1 MASTPESQAL
11 SPAISIDELIN
22 PCPTRE
28 ILLRMINQDDVSTVS
43 AVEKIAVL
51 TEAASQTDTLSGLAN
66 IVTATLIALAKRIPH
81 DKQSKLVEFT
91 VRLGQT
97 TVPDP
102 TEGGELCFHAGITKI
117 PFWSGMPE
125 FLDHLSTEW
134 LRNSRVTHSS
144 RLANLDF
151 ANLVAFYAQLAN
163 AKFQGLGYNSS
174 WDYPQ
179 LRQMYNKTS
188 LSIQDVRVACMWFIH
203 SPRKAW
209 ADIHI
214 NSDDGSHPKLWRAW
228 KRHLREYHFSDDGS
242 DAELQICIARALD
255 NMNKTE
261 AELEINGSVPFVWR
275 NRGKGSYSSPSDLI
289 RSIEKLGF

>member
-1 MASTPESQAL
+1 MASTSESQAL
-11 SPAISIDELIN
+11 DPAISIDDLIN

-28 ILLRMINQDDVSTVS
+28 ILLGMINQDDVSTAS
-43 AVEKIAVL
+43 AVEKIAIL
-51 TEAASQTDTLSGLAN
+51 TRAASQTDTLSGHAN

-81 DKQSKLVEFT
+81 DQQSKLVEFT

-102 TEGGELCFHAGITKI
+102 TEGGELCFHAGRTKI

-125 FLDHLSTEW
+125 FSEHLSREW
-134 LRNSRVTHSS
+134 LRNFRVTPRD
-144 RLANLDF
+144 RLSNLEY

-163 AKFQGLGYNSS
+163 IKFRDLDYDSS
-174 WDYPQ
+174 WDHPQ
-179 LRQMYNKTS
+179 LSQMYNGTS
-188 LSIQDVRVACMWFIH
+188 LSSQDVRVACMWFIH

-214 NSDDGSHPKLWRAW
+214 TSDDGSHPKLWRAW
-228 KRHLREYHFSDDGS
+228 KRYLRELQFSDDGS
-242 DAELQICIARALD
+242 DAELQICVACALD

-261 AELEINGSVPFVWR
+261 AELEIDGSVPFVWR
-275 NRGKGSYSSPSDLI
+275 THGEGSYRSPSELI

>member
-1 MASTPESQAL
+1 
-11 SPAISIDELIN
+11 
-22 PCPTRE
+22 
-28 ILLRMINQDDVSTVS
+28 MINQDDVSTVS
-43 AVEKIAVL
+43 AVEKIVVL
-51 TEAASQTDTLSGLAN
+51 TEAASQTDTLSGHAN

-97 TVPDP
+97 IVPDP

-125 FLDHLSTEW
+125 FSEHLSTEW
-134 LRNSRVTHSS
+134 LRNCKWPRHTVAVNHRRRNLLPWWSPFSNFLLARVTHRS
-144 RLANLDF
+144 RLGNLDY

-163 AKFQGLGYNSS
+163 VKFRNLHYDSS
-174 WDYPQ
+174 WDNPQ

-188 LSIQDVRVACMWFIH
+188 LSSQDVRVACMWFIH

-214 NSDDGSHPKLWRAW
+214 TSDDGSHPKLWRAW
-228 KRHLREYHFSDDGS
+228 KRHLREYQFSDDGS
-242 DAELQICIARALD
+242 DAELQIYVARALD

-275 NRGKGSYSSPSDLI
+275 NRGEGSYSSPSDLI
-289 RSIEKLGF
+289 SSIEKLGF